1 MQGSPMFTVCKKI
14 KETKNDFR
22 RWNKECFGNIQTRIR
37 EKWEQLDKVQKEE
50 PTQENLQREAS
61 INLEF

>member
-1 MQGSPMFTVCKKI
+1 MQGSPMFKVYKKI
-14 KETKNDFR
+14 KEIKNDFR

-50 PTQENLQREAS
+50 PTQENL
-61 INLEF
+61 